1 MSGSVFARDDTMFGV
16 CEALGEDFGF
26 NPNILRVLF
35 GIGLLWGPATAIA
48 LYAGCGLLV
57 AASRWLVPE
66 PRAISVPSV
75 DASVGRDGVNDQ
87 GRAWEDVAL
96 AA

>member
-26 NPNILRVLF
+26 NPNLLRVLF
-35 GIGLLWGPATAIA
+35 GIGLFWGPVTAIA
-48 LYAGCGLLV
+48 AYAAAGALV
-57 AASRWLVPE
+57 SASRWLVPN
-66 PRAISVPSV
+66 PPL
-75 DASVGRDGVNDQ
+75 VGRERAEACAANEANDQ
-87 GRAWEDVAL
+87 AATCEAMAL